1 MTKCVVH
8 RPGYGSVFAA
18 TRSDSNGADKAPIVV
33 RDLGFLHLVSI
44 LFSSANTDFVS
55 IIISH
60 TQHIFQ
66 LATTAAPQIFRIAA
80 VIF

>member
-1 MTKCVVH
+1 ML
-8 RPGYGSVFAA
+8 
-18 TRSDSNGADKAPIVV
+18 IVV

-44 LFSSANTDFVS
+44 LFPSANTDFVS

-60 TQHIFQ
+60 TRHIFQ
-66 LATTAAPQIFRIAA
+66 LANTAAMQVFHIAA

>member
-1 MTKCVVH
+1 M
-8 RPGYGSVFAA
+8 
-18 TRSDSNGADKAPIVV
+18 VV

-44 LFSSANTDFVS
+44 LLPSANTDFVS

-60 TQHIFQ
+60 TRHIFQ
-66 LATTAAPQIFRIAA
+66 LANTAAMQVFHIAA

>member
-1 MTKCVVH
+1 MIFRQLRFLFCLQE
-8 RPGYGSVFAA
+8 GYTGIKV
-18 TRSDSNGADKAPIVV
+18 PIVV

-44 LFSSANTDFVS
+44 LFPSANTDFVS

-60 TQHIFQ
+60 TRHIFQ
-66 LATTAAPQIFRIAA
+66 PANTAAPQIFRIAA